1 MMGEIFRL
9 MGTIGIDTSKGEKAI
24 DGMAG
29 IAQTTSEKIGGFFKK
44 AAGVIGA
51 AFVGTKLVGFAKM
64 SIEAAAGAKAIQA
77 QFEQVFGDGQELAED
92 AVNGMAKEF
101 GMLPNR
107 IKPSFT
113 STTSMFKGLGLST
126 EEAMGQATKA
136 VTIASD
142 AAAFYDMSYENA
154 NGALSSFIKGNYEGK
169 HHCPPV
175 RRLIGKHQS
184 KSVKTKL
191 LLVA

>member
-1 MMGEIFRL
+1 MMGEIFKL
-9 MGTIGIDTSKGEKAI
+9 FGTIGINNKEANKGIDETTGKAEGAGSK
-24 DGMAG
+24 
-29 IAQTTSEKIGGFFKK
+29 IAGFFQK
-44 AAGVIGA
+44 AAVAIGTAFA
-51 AFVGTKLVGFAKM
+51 AKKLIDFGKTVV
-64 SIEAAAGAKAIQA
+64 EAAASAKAIQA
-77 QFEQVFGDGQELAED
+77 QFEQVFGDSQGLASD
-92 AVNGMAKEF
+92 AINGMAQQF

-113 STTSMFKGLGLST
+113 ATTSMFKGLGLST

-169 HHCPPV
+169 LLCPSLP
-175 RRLIGKHQS
+175 
-184 KSVKTKL
+184 
-191 LLVA
+191 

>member
-9 MGTIGIDTSKGEKAI
+9 MGTIGLNNKEANKGIDETTGKAEGAGSK
-24 DGMAG
+24 
-29 IAQTTSEKIGGFFKK
+29 IAGFFQK
-44 AAGVIGA
+44 AAVAIGTAFA
-51 AFVGTKLVGFAKM
+51 AKKLIDFGKIVV
-64 SIEAAAGAKAIQA
+64 EAAAGAKALQA

-142 AAAFYDMSYENA
+142 AAAFYNMSYENA
-154 NGALSSFIKGNYEGK
+154 NGALSSFIKGK
-169 HHCPPV
+169 
-175 RRLIGKHQS
+175 I
-184 KSVKTKL
+184 
-191 LLVA
+191 VAPCYSNAA

>member
-1 MMGEIFRL
+1 MNGEIFRL
-9 MGTIGIDTSKGEKAI
+9 MGTIGLNNKEANKGIDETTGKAQ
-24 DGMAG
+24 GASTK
-29 IAQTTSEKIGGFFKK
+29 IAGFFQK
-44 AAGVIGA
+44 AAVAIGA
-51 AFVGTKLVGFAKM
+51 AFAVQKLVNFGKM
-64 SIEAAAGAKAIQA
+64 TVEAAASAKAIQA
-77 QFEQVFGDGQELAED
+77 QFEQVFGDSQGLAED
-92 AVNGMAKEF
+92 TVNGMAKEF

-169 HHCPPV
+169 LLCPSLP
-175 RRLIGKHQS
+175 
-184 KSVKTKL
+184 
-191 LLVA
+191 

>member
-1 MMGEIFRL
+1 MMGEIFKL
-9 MGTIGIDTSKGEKAI
+9 FGTIGLNNQEANKGIDETTGKAQ
-24 DGMAG
+24 DASTK
-29 IAQTTSEKIGGFFKK
+29 IAGFFQK
-44 AAGVIGA
+44 AAVAIGA
-51 AFVGTKLVGFAKM
+51 AFAVQKLVNFGKM
-64 SIEAAAGAKAIQA
+64 TVEAAASAKAIQA
-77 QFEQVFGDGQELAED
+77 QFEQVFGDSQGLAED
-92 AVNGMAKEF
+92 TVNGMAKEF

-184 KSVKTKL
+184 KSVKVKL
-191 LLVA
+191 LLAA